1 MSNEKQ
7 IIEVNGVRLEVDM
20 RYARRVEELRIG
32 SPVKVLAKST
42 YGGAKVHAGVVIGF
56 EPFQDMPTILVAYV
70 EDNYS
75 TADVKIVSIN
85 SMQKDFD
92 VVAAVDLDFAVDKNI
107 IIARFERMLAAKQ
120 REIDDIQ
127 EKMEYFKNNFKAF
140 WVKME
145 RPTEEVT
152 L

>member
-1 MSNEKQ
+1 
-7 IIEVNGVRLEVDM
+7 
-20 RYARRVEELRIG
+20 
-32 SPVKVLAKST
+32 
-42 YGGAKVHAGVVIGF
+42 
-56 EPFQDMPTILVAYV
+56 MPTILVAYV